1 MKWILILCALA
12 TVALAPEASAAR
24 SARYEG
30 AITAV
35 SAASLPPTVTLSNG
49 STDVTVNI
57 TAQTRIR
64 IGDERGLVTDLR
76 TGAAAR
82 ATYDARTLNAISLH
96 VEGNPD
102 EATARGVMLS
112 ADGSSGAFSVDTD
125 GDGDSDL
132 DLTADAQTDI
142 KVHGV
147 AIELEQLDVLTG
159 LRVEVEYNSLT
170 NQVYKIRAEAE
181 LRAVT
186 GQVSAIS
193 ETSLTLTTPAG
204 ERTFELSADTDVRL
218 LGHKVGL
225 PAVQIGDV
233 VRVTFVDG
241 EEADL
246 ALRVMVQGVRPRHVN
261 GTLTA
266 VGDGTL
272 TVKTRTGDVVLQVS
286 ALTDLRANSNRAATL
301 ADLQAALTAGATV
314 RISGVYFVRASG
326 NFATQIRANIQRR
339 R

>member
-1 MKWILILCALA
+1 MKWILVLCALA
-12 TVALAPEASAAR
+12 TVVLAPDASAAR
-24 SARYEG
+24 SARFEG
-30 AITAV
+30 SITAV
-35 SAASLPPTVTLSNG
+35 SAATLPPTVTLSNG
-49 STDVTVNI
+49 SADVVVNI

-64 IGDERGLVTDLR
+64 IGEERGLVADLR

-82 ATYDARTLNAISLH
+82 ATYDARTLNAIALH

-102 EATARGVMLS
+102 EATARGVVLS

-132 DLTADAQTDI
+132 DLTADAETDI

-147 AIELEQLDVLTG
+147 SVDLDQLGVLTG
-159 LRVEVEYNSLT
+159 LRVEVEYNATT
-170 NQVYKIRAEAE
+170 NQVYRIRAEAE
-181 LRAVT
+181 LRGVT
-186 GQVSAIS
+186 GEVTAIS
-193 ETSLTLTTPAG
+193 ETSLTLATAAG
-204 ERTFELSADTDVRL
+204 ELTFEVSPESDVRL

-225 PAVQIGDV
+225 PAVQVGDV

-241 EEADL
+241 AEVDL
-246 ALRVMVQGVRPRHVN
+246 ALRVMVLGVRPRHVN

-266 VGDGTL
+266 VGEDTL
-272 TVKTRTGDVVLQVS
+272 TVQTRSGEVVLEVS

-301 ADLQAALTAGATV
+301 ADLQAALDADATV
-314 RISGVYFVRASG
+314 RISSVYFARTSG